1 MSHCLDHTGD
11 KERLM
16 DKNLPLPPWY
26 DAMLSCPVKMTL
38 FFVVVMALSP
48 ILLIFG
54 AVLPLFRKYL

>member
-1 MSHCLDHTGD
+1 
-11 KERLM
+11 M

-48 ILLIFG
+48 ILLVFG
-54 AVLPLFRKYL
+54 AILPLFRKYL